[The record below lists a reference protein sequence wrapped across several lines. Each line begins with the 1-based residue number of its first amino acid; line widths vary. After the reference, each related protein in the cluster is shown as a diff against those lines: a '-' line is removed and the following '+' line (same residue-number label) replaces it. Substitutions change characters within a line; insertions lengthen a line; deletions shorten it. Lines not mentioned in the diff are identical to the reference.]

1 MPWLKLED
9 TREWRNEFVRN
20 LQIAYYN
27 ATCKEFDEGHNWYER
42 TSSLLKREAKA
53 AEVDLTIYTAIV
65 AATSPSVSWAKNVQV
80 ANEVIKG
87 ENSSV
92 TAPTFEKCRRILHY
106 EIDVFNAFSRTSA
119 AKTYNFFF
127 NLLDPKD
134 PGFVTI
140 DRHAIRACLGQSR
153 MMGYRGPIGINCKTY
168 DILAES
174 YFELASHYGVLA
186 NQIQAVVWLYSK
198 RVYGQKRTAQ

>member
-9 TREWRNEFVRN
+9 ARELRKEFTRN
-20 LQIAYYN
+20 LQIAYYS
-27 ATCKEFDEGHNWYER
+27 ATCKEFDEGHNWYAR
-42 TSSLLKREAKA
+42 SQILLKTEARIA
-53 AEVDLTIYTAIV
+53 QVDQTVYTAIV
-65 AATSPSVSWAKNVQV
+65 AATSPSVSWVKNIEV
-80 ANEVIKG
+80 ANEVIRG

-92 TAPTFEKCRRILHY
+92 TTNNFEKCRKILHY
-106 EIDVFNAFSRTSA
+106 EIDVFNAFSRRTA
-119 AKTYNFFF
+119 PKTYNFFF

-153 MMGYRGPIGINCKTY
+153 MLDFRGAIGVNYKTY
-168 DILAES
+168 EILSEA

-186 NQIQAVVWLYSK
+186 NQIQAVVWLYAK
-198 RVYGQKRTAQ
+198 RMYGKKRTAQ